1 MMKRHKN
8 VFVWDSQTVILEP
21 DRYTDEQDTDDVDE
35 EDSVDDIQMQKG
47 KGDFFCVEN
56 TCFLK
61 NVPRVLKRQGG
72 DPGE

>member
-35 EDSVDDIQMQKG
+35 EDSVDDIQM
-47 KGDFFCVEN
+47 
-56 TCFLK
+56 
-61 NVPRVLKRQGG
+61 
-72 DPGE
+72 